1 MDTRRTDLKVLAIA
15 LCLLSA
21 CSRESSDNTS
31 SEPREEVRLI
41 LPSETLEIVRPS
53 IEAFNAARLSISNSK
68 QVCLR
73 AVAAD
78 GLEGIRVVS
87 DSALNHKTTVWLSSN
102 SALLE
107 LARSRI
113 GQEKQLQ
120 ENYSQE
126 KYSQKKYSIDG
137 CRAIASTVMGVA
149 FISSNAFA
157 VEQDSGSALYRQFIL
172 DPTEHNLARIPLILA
187 GLPSSSV
194 SGVSTLIMSGATVL
208 KSTVATLYPTLNTQ
222 SEQVLSHSQRR
233 ISRYF
238 ASDRAMLEWMALRQM
253 GRPLIAITTRQQVT
267 AHNLVAPN
275 TPLQFLPVV
284 LPELRLDYQLCALQ
298 STTTSTAAREAQQ
311 LIITFLTNSERL
323 APFKQL
329 GFDEPLALNNE
340 GARPAVQAVERLMA
354 PWHSIKKPSTITFV
368 IDGSS
373 KLTRAL
379 AETIKRELSQF
390 IVADGARRDTFA
402 LVSSS
407 TRPELLMAPT
417 TDLAAFKD
425 AILKIRGSGASAIRD
440 ALIMAIDLYAEASP
454 EQNRGAI
461 IVLTNG
467 PDSASSATTAALK
480 GRALSGISR
489 KGVALYVIGVN
500 NSSETPSNTPSEIA
514 QLTQDIGG
522 TFIATTVGEL
532 PAALQGVFR
541 EVE

>member
-1 MDTRRTDLKVLAIA
+1 MTRDTRRIDLKVLAIA

-31 SEPREEVRLI
+31 PVPIEEVRLI

-53 IEAFNAARLSISNSK
+53 IEAFNAARLLITGSGT
-68 QVCLR
+68 VVRLT
-73 AVAAD
+73 AVTADGVAATQ
-78 GLEGIRVVS
+78 VVS

-107 LARSRI
+107 LARSRLS
-113 GQEKQLQ
+113 QEKQL
-120 ENYSQE
+120 EEKHSQE
-126 KYSQKKYSIDG
+126 KYSIDG

-149 FISSNAFA
+149 FISSNTFA
-157 VEQDSGSALYRQFIL
+157 VEQDGGSALYGQFIL
-172 DPTEHNLARIPLILA
+172 DSTERDLARTPMILA

-208 KSTVATLYPTLNTQ
+208 KSKVESLLPTSSTE
-222 SEQVLSHSQRR
+222 SEQPLSPSQRR

-238 ASDRAMLEWMALRQM
+238 ASDRAMLEWMALRQE
-253 GRPLIAITTRQQVT
+253 GRPLVAITTRQQVT
-267 AHNLVAPN
+267 AHNLVVPN
-275 TPLQFLPVV
+275 TSLQFLPAV
-284 LPELRLDYQLCALQ
+284 LPELRLNYQLCALQ
-298 STTTSTAAREAQQ
+298 SKTTSTAAREAQQ

-340 GARPAVQAVERLMA
+340 GAQPAVQAVERLLA
-354 PWHSIKKPSTITFV
+354 PWHSIKKPSTVTFV
-368 IDGSS
+368 IDSS
-373 KLTRAL
+373 SRLTRAL
-379 AETIKRELSQF
+379 SETIKRELSQF
-390 IVADGARRDTFA
+390 ILADGARRDTFA

-407 TRPELLMAPT
+407 TRPELLSAPT
-417 TDLAAFKD
+417 ADLGAFKD
-425 AILKIRGSGASAIRD
+425 AILEIRGSGASAIRD
-440 ALIMAIDLYAEASP
+440 AIIMAIDLYAEASP

-480 GRALSGISR
+480 GRALSGMSR
-489 KGVALYVIGVN
+489 KGVALYVIGVS
-500 NSSETPSNTPSEIA
+500 NSSETPSNTPSDIA
-514 QLTQDIGG
+514 QLTQEIGG

-532 PAALQGVFR
+532 PAALHGVFR

>member
-1 MDTRRTDLKVLAIA
+1 MTRYTRRTDLKVLAIA

-31 SEPREEVRLI
+31 PVPIEEVRLI

-53 IEAFNAARLSISNSK
+53 IEAFNAARLLITGSGTVVRLSA
-68 QVCLR
+68 VT
-73 AVAAD
+73 ADGVAATQ
-78 GLEGIRVVS
+78 VVS

-107 LARSRI
+107 LARSRLS
-113 GQEKQLQ
+113 QEKQL
-120 ENYSQE
+120 EEKHSQE
-126 KYSQKKYSIDG
+126 KYSMDG
-137 CRAIASTVMGVA
+137 CRAVASTVMGAA

-157 VEQDSGSALYRQFIL
+157 VEQDGGSALYGQFIL
-172 DPTEHNLARIPLILA
+172 DSTERDLARTPMILA

-208 KSTVATLYPTLNTQ
+208 KSKVESLSPTSSTE
-222 SEQVLSHSQRR
+222 SEQALSPSQRR

-238 ASDRAMLEWMALRQM
+238 ASDRAMLEWMALRQE
-253 GRPLIAITTRQQVT
+253 GRPLVAITTRQQVT
-267 AHNLVAPN
+267 AHNLVVPN
-275 TPLQFLPVV
+275 TSLQFLPAV
-284 LPELRLDYQLCALQ
+284 LPELRLNYQLCALQ
-298 STTTSTAAREAQQ
+298 SKTTSTAAREAQQ

-340 GARPAVQAVERLMA
+340 GAQPAVQAVERLLA
-354 PWHSIKKPSTITFV
+354 PWHSIKKPSTVTFV
-368 IDGSS
+368 IDSS
-373 KLTRAL
+373 SRLTRAL
-379 AETIKRELSQF
+379 SETIKRELSQF
-390 IVADGARRDTFA
+390 ILADGARRDTFA

-407 TRPELLMAPT
+407 TRPELLSAPT
-417 TDLAAFKD
+417 ADLGAFKD
-425 AILKIRGSGASAIRD
+425 AILEIRGSGASAIRD
-440 ALIMAIDLYAEASP
+440 AIIMAIDLYAEASP

-467 PDSASSATTAALK
+467 PDSASSATTTALK
-480 GRALSGISR
+480 GRALSCMNR
-489 KGVALYVIGVN
+489 KGVALYVIGVS
-500 NSSETPSNTPSEIA
+500 NSSETPSNTPSDIA
-514 QLTQDIGG
+514 QLTQEIGG

-532 PAALQGVFR
+532 PAALHGVFR

>member
-1 MDTRRTDLKVLAIA
+1 MTRYTRRTDLKVLAIA

-31 SEPREEVRLI
+31 PVPIEEVRLI

-53 IEAFNAARLSISNSK
+53 IEAFNAARLLTGIGT
-68 QVCLR
+68 VVRLT
-73 AVAAD
+73 AVTADGVAATQ
-78 GLEGIRVVS
+78 VVS

-107 LARSRI
+107 LARSRLS
-113 GQEKQLQ
+113 QEKQL
-120 ENYSQE
+120 EEKHSQE
-126 KYSQKKYSIDG
+126 KYSIDG

-149 FISSNAFA
+149 FISSNTFA
-157 VEQDSGSALYRQFIL
+157 VEQDGGSALYGQFIL
-172 DPTEHNLARIPLILA
+172 DSTERDLARTPMILA

-208 KSTVATLYPTLNTQ
+208 KSKVESLLPISSTE
-222 SEQVLSHSQRR
+222 SEQALSPSQRR

-238 ASDRAMLEWMALRQM
+238 ASDRAMLEWMALRQE
-253 GRPLIAITTRQQVT
+253 GRPLVAITTRQQVK

-275 TPLQFLPVV
+275 TSLQFLPAV
-284 LPELRLDYQLCALQ
+284 LPELRLNYQLCALQ
-298 STTTSTAAREAQQ
+298 SKTTSTAAREAQQ

-340 GARPAVQAVERLMA
+340 GAQPAVQAVERLLA
-354 PWHSIKKPSTITFV
+354 PWHSIKKPSTVTFV
-368 IDGSS
+368 IDSS
-373 KLTRAL
+373 SRLTRAL
-379 AETIKRELSQF
+379 SETIKRELSQF
-390 IVADGARRDTFA
+390 ILADGARRDTFA

-407 TRPELLMAPT
+407 TRPELLSAPT
-417 TDLAAFKD
+417 ADLGAFKD
-425 AILKIRGSGASAIRD
+425 AILEIRGSGASAIKD
-440 ALIMAIDLYAEASP
+440 ALIMAIDLYADASP

-467 PDSASSATTAALK
+467 PDSASSSTTAALK
-480 GRALSGISR
+480 GRALSGMSR

-500 NSSETPSNTPSEIA
+500 NSSETPSNTPSDIE
-514 QLTQDIGG
+514 QLTQEIGG

-532 PAALQGVFR
+532 PAALHGVFR
-541 EVE
+541 QVE

>member
-1 MDTRRTDLKVLAIA
+1 MTRYTRRTDLKVLAIA

-31 SEPREEVRLI
+31 PVPIEDVRLI

-53 IEAFNAARLSISNSK
+53 IEAFNGARLLTGSGT
-68 QVCLR
+68 VVRLT
-73 AVAAD
+73 AVTADGVAATQ
-78 GLEGIRVVS
+78 VVS

-107 LARSRI
+107 LARSRLS
-113 GQEKQLQ
+113 QEKQL
-120 ENYSQE
+120 EEKHSQE
-126 KYSQKKYSIDG
+126 KYSIDG

-149 FISSNAFA
+149 FISSNTFA
-157 VEQDSGSALYRQFIL
+157 VEQDGGSALYGQFIL
-172 DPTEHNLARIPLILA
+172 DSTERDLARTPMILA

-208 KSTVATLYPTLNTQ
+208 KSKVESLLPISSTE
-222 SEQVLSHSQRR
+222 SEQALRPSQRR

-238 ASDRAMLEWMALRQM
+238 ASDRAMLEWMALRQE
-253 GRPLIAITTRQQVT
+253 GRPLVAITTRQQVK

-275 TPLQFLPVV
+275 TSLQFLPAV
-284 LPELRLDYQLCALQ
+284 LPELRLNYQLCALQ
-298 STTTSTAAREAQQ
+298 SKTTSTAAREAQQ

-340 GARPAVQAVERLMA
+340 GAQPAVQAVERLLA
-354 PWHSIKKPSTITFV
+354 PWHSIKKPSTVTFV
-368 IDGSS
+368 IDSS
-373 KLTRAL
+373 SRLTRAL
-379 AETIKRELSQF
+379 SETIKRELSQF

-407 TRPELLMAPT
+407 TRPELLSAPT
-417 TDLAAFKD
+417 ADLGAFKD
-425 AILKIRGSGASAIRD
+425 AILEIRGSGASAIRD

-467 PDSASSATTAALK
+467 PDSASSSTTAALK
-480 GRALSGISR
+480 GRALSGMSR

-500 NSSETPSNTPSEIA
+500 NSSETPSNTPSDIA
-514 QLTQDIGG
+514 QLTQEIGG

-532 PAALQGVFR
+532 PAALHGVFR

>member
-1 MDTRRTDLKVLAIA
+1 MTRDTRRIDLKVLAIA

-31 SEPREEVRLI
+31 PVPIEEVRLI

-53 IEAFNAARLSISNSK
+53 IEAFNAARLLTGIGT
-68 QVCLR
+68 VVRLT
-73 AVAAD
+73 AVTADGVAATQ
-78 GLEGIRVVS
+78 VVS

-107 LARSRI
+107 LARSRLS
-113 GQEKQLQ
+113 QEKQL
-120 ENYSQE
+120 EEKHSQE
-126 KYSQKKYSIDG
+126 KYSIDG

-149 FISSNAFA
+149 FISSNTFA
-157 VEQDSGSALYRQFIL
+157 VEQDGGSALYGQFIL
-172 DPTEHNLARIPLILA
+172 DSTERDLARTPMILA

-208 KSTVATLYPTLNTQ
+208 KSKVESLLPTSSTE
-222 SEQVLSHSQRR
+222 SEQALSPSQRR

-238 ASDRAMLEWMALRQM
+238 ASDRAMLEWMALRQE
-253 GRPLIAITTRQQVT
+253 GRPLVAITTRQQVK

-275 TPLQFLPVV
+275 TSLQFLPAV
-284 LPELRLDYQLCALQ
+284 LPELRLNYQLCALQ
-298 STTTSTAAREAQQ
+298 SKTTSTAAREAQQ

-340 GARPAVQAVERLMA
+340 GAQPAVQAVERLLA
-354 PWHSIKKPSTITFV
+354 PWHSIKKPSTVTFV
-368 IDGSS
+368 VDSS
-373 KLTRAL
+373 SRLTRAL
-379 AETIKRELSQF
+379 SETIKRELSQF

-407 TRPELLMAPT
+407 TRPELLSAPT
-417 TDLAAFKD
+417 ADLGAFKD
-425 AILKIRGSGASAIRD
+425 AILEIRGSGASAIKD

-467 PDSASSATTAALK
+467 PDSASSSTTAALK
-480 GRALSGISR
+480 GRALSGMSR

-500 NSSETPSNTPSEIA
+500 NSSETPSNTPSDIA
-514 QLTQDIGG
+514 QLTQESGRA
-522 TFIATTVGEL
+522 FIATTVGEL
-532 PAALQGVFR
+532 PAALHGVFR
-541 EVE
+541 QVE

>member
-1 MDTRRTDLKVLAIA
+1 MTRDTRRIDLKVLAIA

-21 CSRESSDNTS
+21 CSRESSDNPS
-31 SEPREEVRLI
+31 PVPIEDVRLI

-53 IEAFNAARLSISNSK
+53 IEALNGARLLTGSGTVVRLSA
-68 QVCLR
+68 VT
-73 AVAAD
+73 ADGVAATQ
-78 GLEGIRVVS
+78 VVS
-87 DSALNHKTTVWLSSN
+87 DSALNQKTTVWLSSN

-107 LARSRI
+107 LARSRLS
-113 GQEKQLQ
+113 QEKQL
-120 ENYSQE
+120 EEKHSQE
-126 KYSQKKYSIDG
+126 KYSMDG
-137 CRAIASTVMGVA
+137 CRAVASTVMGAA

-157 VEQDSGSALYRQFIL
+157 VEQDGGSALYGQFIL
-172 DPTEHNLARIPLILA
+172 DSTERDLARTPMILA

-208 KSTVATLYPTLNTQ
+208 KSKVESLSPTSSTE
-222 SEQVLSHSQRR
+222 SEQALSPSQRR

-238 ASDRAMLEWMALRQM
+238 ASDRAMLEWMALRQE
-253 GRPLIAITTRQQVT
+253 GRPLVAITTRQQVT

-275 TPLQFLPVV
+275 TPLQFLPAV
-284 LPELRLDYQLCALQ
+284 LPELRLNYQLCALH
-298 STTTSTAAREAQQ
+298 SKTTSTAAREAQQ

-323 APFKQL
+323 SPFKQL

-340 GARPAVQAVERLMA
+340 GAQPAVQAVERLLA
-354 PWHSIKKPSTITFV
+354 PWHSIKKPSTVTFV
-368 IDGSS
+368 IDSSS

-379 AETIKRELSQF
+379 TETIKRELSQF

-407 TRPELLMAPT
+407 TRPELLAEPT
-417 TDLAAFKD
+417 ADLDAFKD

-467 PDSASSATTAALK
+467 PDSASSATTTALK
-480 GRALSGISR
+480 GRALSCMNR
-489 KGVALYVIGVN
+489 KGVALYVIGVS

-514 QLTQDIGG
+514 QLTQEIGG

-532 PAALQGVFR
+532 PAALHGVFR

>member
-1 MDTRRTDLKVLAIA
+1 MTRDTRRTDLKVLAIA

-21 CSRESSDNTS
+21 CSRESSDYTS
-31 SEPREEVRLI
+31 PVPIEEVRLI

-53 IEAFNAARLSISNSK
+53 IEAFNAARLLITGSGT
-68 QVCLR
+68 VVRLT
-73 AVAAD
+73 AVTADGVAATQ
-78 GLEGIRVVS
+78 VVS

-107 LARSRI
+107 LARSRLS
-113 GQEKQLQ
+113 QEKQL
-120 ENYSQE
+120 EEKHSQE
-126 KYSQKKYSIDG
+126 KYSIDG

-149 FISSNAFA
+149 FISSNTFA
-157 VEQDSGSALYRQFIL
+157 VEQDGGSALYGQFIL
-172 DPTEHNLARIPLILA
+172 DSTERDLARTPLILA

-208 KSTVATLYPTLNTQ
+208 KSKVESLLPTSSTE
-222 SEQVLSHSQRR
+222 SEQAFSPSQRR

-238 ASDRAMLEWMALRQM
+238 ASDRAMLEWMALRQE
-253 GRPLIAITTRQQVT
+253 GRPLVAITTRQQVT

-275 TPLQFLPVV
+275 TPLQFLPAV
-284 LPELRLDYQLCALQ
+284 LPELRLNYQLCALQ
-298 STTTSTAAREAQQ
+298 SKTTSTAAREAQQ

-340 GARPAVQAVERLMA
+340 GAQPAVQAIERLLA
-354 PWHSIKKPSTITFV
+354 PWHSIKKPSTVTFV
-368 IDGSS
+368 IDSSS

-379 AETIKRELSQF
+379 SETIKRELSQF

-407 TRPELLMAPT
+407 TRPELLSAPT
-417 TDLAAFKD
+417 ADLGAFKD
-425 AILKIRGSGASAIRD
+425 AILEIRGSGASAIRD
-440 ALIMAIDLYAEASP
+440 AIIMAIDLYAEASP

-461 IVLTNG
+461 IVLSNG

-480 GRALSGISR
+480 GRALSGMSR

-500 NSSETPSNTPSEIA
+500 NSSETPSNTPSDIA
-514 QLTQDIGG
+514 QLTQEIGG

-532 PAALQGVFR
+532 PAALHGVFR

>member
-1 MDTRRTDLKVLAIA
+1 MTRYTRRTDLKVLAIA

-31 SEPREEVRLI
+31 PVPTEEVRLI

-53 IEAFNAARLSISNSK
+53 IEAFNAARLLTGSGTVVRLSA
-68 QVCLR
+68 VT
-73 AVAAD
+73 ADGVAATQ
-78 GLEGIRVVS
+78 VVS
-87 DSALNHKTTVWLSSN
+87 DSALNQKTTVWLSSN

-107 LARSRI
+107 LARSRLS
-113 GQEKQLQ
+113 QEKQL
-120 ENYSQE
+120 EEKHSQE
-126 KYSQKKYSIDG
+126 KYSMDG
-137 CRAIASTVMGVA
+137 CRAIASTVMGAA

-157 VEQDSGSALYRQFIL
+157 VEQDGGSALYGQFIL
-172 DPTEHNLARIPLILA
+172 DSTERDLARTPMILA

-208 KSTVATLYPTLNTQ
+208 KSKVESLSPTSSTE
-222 SEQVLSHSQRR
+222 SEQALSPSQRR

-238 ASDRAMLEWMALRQM
+238 ASDRAMLEWMALRQE
-253 GRPLIAITTRQQVT
+253 GRPLVAITTLQQVT

-275 TPLQFLPVV
+275 TPLQFLPAV
-284 LPELRLDYQLCALQ
+284 LPELRLNYQLCALQ
-298 STTTSTAAREAQQ
+298 SKTTSTAAREAQQ

-323 APFKQL
+323 SPFKQL

-340 GARPAVQAVERLMA
+340 GAQPAVQAVERLLA
-354 PWHSIKKPSTITFV
+354 PWHSIKKPSTVTFV
-368 IDGSS
+368 IDSSS

-379 AETIKRELSQF
+379 TETIKRELSQF

-407 TRPELLMAPT
+407 TRPELLAEPT
-417 TDLAAFKD
+417 ADLDAFKD

-467 PDSASSATTAALK
+467 PDSASSATTTALK
-480 GRALSGISR
+480 GRALSGMSR
-489 KGVALYVIGVN
+489 KGVALYVIGV
-500 NSSETPSNTPSEIA
+500 SNAGDPPSEIA
-514 QLTQDIGG
+514 QLTQEIGG

-532 PAALQGVFR
+532 PAALHGVFR

>member
-1 MDTRRTDLKVLAIA
+1 MTRDTRRIDLKVLAIA

-21 CSRESSDNTS
+21 CSKEPSDNTS
-31 SEPREEVRLI
+31 SESREEVRLI

-53 IEAFNAARLSISNSK
+53 IEAFNAARILTGIGT
-68 QVCLR
+68 VVRLT
-73 AVAAD
+73 AVTADGVAATQ
-78 GLEGIRVVS
+78 VVS

-107 LARSRI
+107 LARSRLS
-113 GQEKQLQ
+113 QEKQL
-120 ENYSQE
+120 EEKHSQE
-126 KYSQKKYSIDG
+126 KYSIDG

-149 FISSNAFA
+149 FISSNTFA
-157 VEQDSGSALYRQFIL
+157 VEQDGGSALYGHFIL
-172 DPTEHNLARIPLILA
+172 DSTERDLARTPMILA

-208 KSTVATLYPTLNTQ
+208 KSKVESLLPTSSTE
-222 SEQVLSHSQRR
+222 SEQPLSPSQRR

-238 ASDRAMLEWMALRQM
+238 ASDRAMLEWMALRQE
-253 GRPLIAITTRQQVT
+253 GRPLVAITTRQQVT

-275 TPLQFLPVV
+275 TSLQFLPVV

-298 STTTSTAAREAQQ
+298 SKTTSTAAREAQQ

-340 GARPAVQAVERLMA
+340 GAQPAVQAVERLLA
-354 PWHSIKKPSTITFV
+354 PWHSIKKPSTVTFV
-368 IDGSS
+368 IDSS
-373 KLTRAL
+373 SRLNRAL
-379 AETIKRELSQF
+379 SETIKRELSQF

-417 TDLAAFKD
+417 ADLAAFKD

-500 NSSETPSNTPSEIA
+500 NSSETPSNTPSDIA
-514 QLTQDIGG
+514 QLTQEIGG

-532 PAALQGVFR
+532 PAALHGVFR

>member
-1 MDTRRTDLKVLAIA
+1 MTRDTRRIDLKVLAIA

-31 SEPREEVRLI
+31 PVPIEEVRLI

-53 IEAFNAARLSISNSK
+53 IEAFNAARLLTGIGT
-68 QVCLR
+68 VVRLT
-73 AVAAD
+73 AVTADGVAATQ
-78 GLEGIRVVS
+78 VVS

-107 LARSRI
+107 LARSRLS
-113 GQEKQLQ
+113 QEKQL
-120 ENYSQE
+120 EEKHSQE
-126 KYSQKKYSIDG
+126 KYSIDG

-149 FISSNAFA
+149 FISSNTFA
-157 VEQDSGSALYRQFIL
+157 VEQDGGSALYGQFIL
-172 DPTEHNLARIPLILA
+172 DSTERDLARTPMILA

-208 KSTVATLYPTLNTQ
+208 KSKVESLLPTSSTE
-222 SEQVLSHSQRR
+222 SEQALSPSQRR

-238 ASDRAMLEWMALRQM
+238 ASDRAMLEWMALRQE
-253 GRPLIAITTRQQVT
+253 GRPLVAITTRQQVK

-275 TPLQFLPVV
+275 TSLQFLPAV
-284 LPELRLDYQLCALQ
+284 LPELRLNYQLCALQ
-298 STTTSTAAREAQQ
+298 SKTTSTVAREAQQ

-323 APFKQL
+323 APFEQL

-340 GARPAVQAVERLMA
+340 GAQPAVQAVERLLD
-354 PWHSIKKPSTITFV
+354 PWHSIKKPSTVTFV
-368 IDGSS
+368 IDSS
-373 KLTRAL
+373 SRLTRAL
-379 AETIKRELSQF
+379 SETIKRELSQF
-390 IVADGARRDTFA
+390 ILADGARRDTFA

-407 TRPELLMAPT
+407 TRPELLAEPT
-417 TDLAAFKD
+417 ADLDAFKD

-461 IVLTNG
+461 IALTNG
-467 PDSASSATTAALK
+467 PDSASSSTTAALK
-480 GRALSGISR
+480 GRALSCMNR
-489 KGVALYVIGVN
+489 KGVALYVIGVS

-514 QLTQDIGG
+514 QLTQEIGG

-532 PAALQGVFR
+532 PAALHGVFR